1 MRRAEILAAIGVGL
15 IVAAPPHTYGHG
27 GGLDKNGGH
36 NDRKTGSYHYHRA
49 PSQPRTPYATLQ
61 PARPD
66 YTAQIGAYFL
76 AANQGALYWTGG
88 KVKRDVS
95 GSQRER
101 VLARDGYRCVICG
114 SRDDLEVDHKR
125 ALSNGGDNSLSNLAT
140 LCHDCHVIK
149 TKMDGSLRRKRE
161 R

>member
-1 MRRAEILAAIGVGL
+1 MLLAV
-15 IVAAPPHTYGHG
+15 APPAFPHG
-27 GGLDKNGGH
+27 GGLDKQGGH
-36 NDRKTGSYHYHRA
+36 RDSRTGQYHRH
-49 PSQPRTPYATLQ
+49 RTPSV
-61 PARPD
+61 RPD
-66 YTAQIGAYFL
+66 TLKPAIPESVRDARIGAYFKV
-76 AANQGALYWTGG
+76 ANQGALYWTGG

-95 GSQRER
+95 GSQRNR

-114 SRDDLEVDHKR
+114 SRDDLEVDHRR